1 MTLMTYCTKLQYV
14 TMFLVAIFVICS
26 LEENDEEE
34 TKSGSHS
41 PNENASS
48 STKKS
53 RSQFLEVLM
62 NVKSTTHFVYLTS
75 DILNQLGFPNER
87 HMSAKG

>member
-1 MTLMTYCTKLQYV
+1 MTYCTKLQYFAI
-14 TMFLVAIFVICS
+14 FLVAIFVICS

-34 TKSGSHS
+34 TKTGIHI

-48 STKKS
+48 ATKNTS
-53 RSQFLEVLM
+53 SQFLEVLM

>member
-1 MTLMTYCTKLQYV
+1 MTYCTKLQYV

-34 TKSGSHS
+34 TKTGNHS

-48 STKKS
+48 ATKNAS
-53 RSQFLEVLM
+53 SQLLEVLM

-75 DILNQLGFPNER
+75 NILNQLGFPNER

>member
-1 MTLMTYCTKLQYV
+1 MTYCTKLQYV

-34 TKSGSHS
+34 TKTRNHS

-48 STKKS
+48 ATKNAS
-53 RSQFLEVLM
+53 SQLLEVLM